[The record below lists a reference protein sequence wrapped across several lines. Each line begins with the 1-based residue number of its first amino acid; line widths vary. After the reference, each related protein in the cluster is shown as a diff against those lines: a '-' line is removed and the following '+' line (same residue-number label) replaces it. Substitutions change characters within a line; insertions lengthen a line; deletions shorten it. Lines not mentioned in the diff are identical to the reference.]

1 MRSYTIQKIQ
11 GTPDWSKIPVMPMD
25 QLLWAD
31 FTDIAAQTQLC
42 WDNEALYI
50 RQEAK
55 EADIR
60 ADEEGPL
67 SMPCV
72 DSCME
77 FFFRPTERPDYMNIE
92 LNPNKAIYLGI
103 GTEIKNLIRL
113 LVPKVTEIMDIQV
126 EYTEGGWVLTYKLP
140 FNFIRRF
147 FPEFEAKVGG
157 VMHANAYKCGNK
169 AQRHYLVWN
178 RIGDDTRT
186 FHCPQYFGE
195 LIFGE

>member
-1 MRSYTIQKIQ
+1 MRSYTIPRVQ
-11 GTPDWSKIPVMPMD
+11 GTPDWSVIPIMPMD
-25 QLLWAD
+25 QQMWKD
-31 FTDIAAQTQLC
+31 PVDITAQTQLC
-42 WDNEALYI
+42 WDDEALYI

-60 ADEEGPL
+60 VKEEGPL
-67 SMPCV
+67 AMPCI

-77 FFFRPTERPDYMNIE
+77 FFIRPTQRLDYMNIE
-92 LNPNKAIYLGI
+92 LNPKKTIFLGV
-103 GTEIKNLIRL
+103 GPDIKNLIRL
-113 LVPKVTEIMDIQV
+113 LVPKVTELLDIQA
-126 EYTEGGWVLTYKLP
+126 EYIEGGWVLSYKLP
-140 FNFIRRF
+140 FAFIRRF

-157 VMHANAYKCGNK
+157 VMHANAYKCGSTSTP
-169 AQRHYLVWN
+169 HSLVWN